1 MSSTQAPFPTA
12 LLQSTPGAFPSS
24 TENLPLEQPSIS
36 STQRSVSQALHAR
49 KADFTRSY
57 QIRVKVGTWNVAA
70 ISATEKDI
78 GRWFVHSEDLADRF
92 SGLTVGEEFRGSKD
106 SLRGSQTLGATH
118 HSSTANSA
126 VSIPSG
132 RNEIGLYV
140 LGLQEVVDISST
152 TEVLRPYLFSDTHAG
167 SKWKDAIEQVLPPG
181 YQLVAEQQLI
191 GLYLIVYASAS
202 VAPTVSSV
210 STSSVGTGIW
220 HHGNKGAVAA
230 RLVLGE
236 TTRMVFINCH
246 LAAGTGQL
254 YLQRRNDD
262 AAEIAKQIKFSP
274 VEIDGVQD
282 EVGNGLGE
290 EDVTFWFG
298 DLNYRLDSM
307 PGEDVRRL
315 LMLHTQNKY
324 LAGMETKANV
334 AEQVSEVS
342 SKIAQDEG
350 GDQETRD
357 DQSAS
362 NHAIGGH
369 HLFQPSFTQTDLKG
383 GDPSEDPIANP
394 YSLQTTLSSL
404 LPHDELHAQMDIGK
418 AFGGWR
424 EGPIRFLPTYKY
436 DVGEVGTFDSSE
448 KQRGPSWC
456 DRILYRT
463 RKDILHY
470 ERTVKQ
476 NEERKKK
483 DEELN
488 VRGVDDVEAVEQT
501 VFFDY
506 DPETDGTSDAPDMD
520 DGDANGTARSVTVST
535 NSVSDDKLLLESYDS
550 HQDIVSSDHKPLDA
564 VFTLIYD
571 AVDPKLKA
579 EIHTEVV
586 RELDKAENESRPT
599 VTVLVDHY
607 YDDHELATHDGTNET
622 IEGVD
627 FGKVKYDR
635 KKTRH
640 LSIANTGKVPAKIG
654 FVNRSSAE
662 GELSD
667 VAPPW
672 LSISFDSVGIDKDS
686 SADAQS
692 EHTLQP
698 GDVANVRLVLH
709 IKDAT
714 QVRGLNDGSKE
725 LNDVLV
731 LRIHNGRDHF
741 LPVHGIW
748 VQSSFGRSV
757 DKLIRVPEGGVR
769 KLLPQ
774 GHDDRHGDD
783 GVKWSAP
790 RELFRLTDAVEQ
802 LVERSMAEWEMKSEP
817 GDPPWSKAG
826 WPFISLEK
834 DGEEKDGLKDYVWE
848 GLDTDQD
855 FRVYFPPGTENLQKL
870 EAVAEVLLTFLE
882 SLEDGIIPV
891 QLWTEIEKGI
901 LERERRKISLT
912 KDEERDSIL
921 EILSSSSSSSSAHST
936 SFTLIIFM
944 LARIANEIAPIRQN
958 SANVRSS
965 LDSIGRS
972 STRTSSSSQEF
983 IRRSE
988 IDGAFATIFA
998 KAMISAPAIIT
1009 KEKDRK
1015 ASEARRKAVVELF
1028 LRDKWDEGTR

>member
-1 MSSTQAPFPTA
+1 M
-12 LLQSTPGAFPSS
+12 
-24 TENLPLEQPSIS
+24 
-36 STQRSVSQALHAR
+36 
-49 KADFTRSY
+49 
-57 QIRVKVGTWNVAA
+57 AA

-78 GRWFVHSEDLADRF
+78 GRWFVHSEGLSDRF
-92 SGLTVGEEFRGSKD
+92 SGLTVGEEFRGGKD
-106 SLRGSQTLGATH
+106 SLRGSQNLDAIK

-126 VSIPSG
+126 ISITSG

-191 GLYLIVYASAS
+191 GLYLVVYASAS

-236 TTRMVFINCH
+236 TTRLVFINCH
-246 LAAGTGQL
+246 LAAGTGQF

-274 VEIDGVQD
+274 VEIDGVQ
-282 EVGNGLGE
+282 EGVGNGLGE

-324 LAGMETKANV
+324 NARMETNANV
-334 AEQVSEVS
+334 PEHASEVS
-342 SKIAQDEG
+342 SGIAQNGG
-350 GDQETRD
+350 GDGETRAD
-357 DQSAS
+357 RSAS
-362 NHAIGGH
+362 NHAVGGH
-369 HLFQPSFTQTDLKG
+369 HLFQTSLMQTDLKG
-383 GDPSEDPIANP
+383 GDPGEDSMADP

-463 RKDILHY
+463 RKDMLQY

-483 DEELN
+483 SEELN
-488 VRGVDDVEAVEQT
+488 DRGVDDVAAAEQA

-506 DPETDGTSDAPDMD
+506 DPETDGTSDVPDMY
-520 DGDANGTARSVTVST
+520 DGDADGTARSVTVST
-535 NSVSDDKLLLESYDS
+535 NSGSDDKLLLESYDS
-550 HQDIVSSDHKPLDA
+550 HQDIISSDHKPLDA

-571 AVDPKLKA
+571 AVDPTLKA
-579 EIHTEVV
+579 EVHAEVV

-607 YDDHELATHDGTNET
+607 YDDHELATHDETNET

-640 LSIANTGKVPAKIG
+640 LSIANTGKVPAKIE
-654 FVNRSSAE
+654 FVSRSSAQ
-662 GELSD
+662 GGLSD

-672 LSISFDSVGIDKDS
+672 LGIYFDGESSNQDS
-686 SADAQS
+686 SSDAQS
-692 EHTLQP
+692 EHVLQP

-714 QVRGLNDGSKE
+714 QVRGLNDGTQE

-741 LPVHGIW
+741 LPLHGIW

-757 DKLIRVPEGGVR
+757 DKLIRIPEGGVR

-774 GHDDRHGDD
+774 GHNDRHGDD

-802 LVERSMAEWEMKSEP
+802 LVERSMAEWEMISEP

-826 WPFISLEK
+826 WPFIALDNDGKEK
-834 DGEEKDGLKDYVWE
+834 DDLKSCVWE

-891 QLWTEIEKGI
+891 HLWTEIEKGI

-912 KDEERDSIL
+912 QDEERDSIL
-921 EILSSSSSSSSAHST
+921 EILSSSSSSAHST

-944 LARIANEIAPIRQN
+944 LARIANEIAPIRRQN
-958 SANVRSS
+958 SMNVRSS

-972 STRTSSSSQEF
+972 SGARASSSSSSSQDL
-983 IRRSE
+983 IRRNE
-988 IDGAFATIFA
+988 TDGAFATIFA
-998 KAMISAPAIIT
+998 KAMIRAPAIHT

-1015 ASEARRKAVVELF
+1015 ASESRRKAIVELF
-1028 LRDKWDEGTR
+1028 LRDKWDEGGGGTL

>member
-1 MSSTQAPFPTA
+1 MAA
-12 LLQSTPGAFPSS
+12 L
-24 TENLPLEQPSIS
+24 
-36 STQRSVSQALHAR
+36 
-49 KADFTRSY
+49 
-57 QIRVKVGTWNVAA
+57 
-70 ISATEKDI
+70 SATEKDI
-78 GRWFVHSEDLADRF
+78 GTWFVQDEGLSDRL
-92 SGLTVGEEFRGSKD
+92 SGSTVGEESRGSKD
-106 SLRGSQTLGATH
+106 SLRGSQILGATQ
-118 HSSTANSA
+118 HSSAGNSA
-126 VSIPSG
+126 VSIASS
-132 RNEIGLYV
+132 RNEIGLYA

-202 VAPTVSSV
+202 VAPTISSV

-236 TTRMVFINCH
+236 TTRLVFVNCH

-262 AAEIAKQIKFSP
+262 AAEITKQIKFSP
-274 VEIDGVQD
+274 VEIDGVQE
-282 EVGNGLGE
+282 EVGNCLGE

-324 LAGMETKANV
+324 LAGLETKANV
-334 AEQVSEVS
+334 AENILEVS
-342 SKIAQDEG
+342 SSFAQNGG
-350 GDQETRD
+350 GDTETQD
-357 DQSAS
+357 DRSIS
-362 NHAIGGH
+362 DHAVGGH
-369 HLFQPSFTQTDLKG
+369 QPSLSSFVQTDVKG
-383 GDPSEDPIANP
+383 GDPNQDPMENP
-394 YSLQTTLSSL
+394 YSLQTTISSL
-404 LPHDELHAQMDIGK
+404 LPHDELHAQMDSGK

-436 DVGEVGTFDSSE
+436 DIGEVGIFDSSE

-463 RKDILHY
+463 RKDVLHY
-470 ERTVKQ
+470 ERTVKR
-476 NEERKKK
+476 NEERKKR

-488 VRGVDDVEAVEQT
+488 VRGVDDVAAAEQA

-506 DPETDGTSDAPDMD
+506 DPETDGTSDEPNMD
-520 DGDANGTARSVTVST
+520 DGDANGISGSDTLST
-535 NSVSDDKLLLESYDS
+535 NSGFDDKLLLESYDS

-564 VFTLIYD
+564 LFTLVYD

-579 EIHTEVV
+579 EVHTEVV

-640 LSIANTGKVPAKIG
+640 LSIANTGKVLAKIG
-654 FVNRSSAE
+654 FVSRSSAQ
-662 GELSD
+662 GEPSD
-667 VAPPW
+667 IAPPW
-672 LSISFDSVGIDKDS
+672 LSIYFDGIGADQDS
-686 SADAQS
+686 SLDAQS
-692 EHTLQP
+692 EHILQP

-714 QVRGLNDGSKE
+714 QVRGLNDRTKE
-725 LNDVLV
+725 LSDVLV

-741 LPVHGIW
+741 LPLHGIW
-748 VQSSFGRSV
+748 VQSSFSRSV

-769 KLLPQ
+769 KLLPR

-802 LVERSMAEWEMKSEP
+802 LIERSMAEWEMKSEP
-817 GDPPWSKAG
+817 GDPPWSEAG
-826 WPFISLEK
+826 WPFISFSN
-834 DGEEKDGLKDYVWE
+834 DGEEKDDLKDCVWE

-855 FRVYFPPGTENLQKL
+855 FRPLFPPEAENPQKL

-882 SLEDGIIPV
+882 GLEDGIIPV
-891 QLWTEIEKGI
+891 HLWTEIEKEN

-912 KDEERDSIL
+912 NEEQRDSIL
-921 EILSSSSSSSSAHST
+921 EILSSSSSSSSSSAHST
-936 SFTLIIFM
+936 SFTLITFM

-958 SANVRSS
+958 PANTRSS

-972 STRTSSSSQEF
+972 STRTSSSFSSSQEL
-983 IRRSE
+983 IRRNQ
-988 IDGAFATIFA
+988 IDAAFATIFA
-998 KAMISAPAIIT
+998 KVMIRAPAIIVNVNAKE

-1015 ASEARRKAVVELF
+1015 ASEARRRGVVELF
-1028 LRDKWDEGTR
+1028 L

>member
-1 MSSTQAPFPTA
+1 MSSSQGPFPDS

-24 TENLPLEQPSIS
+24 TENLSLEQPNIT

-49 KADFTRSY
+49 KADFTRPH
-57 QIRVKVGTWNVAA
+57 QVRVKVGTWNVAA
-70 ISATEKDI
+70 LSETEKDV
-78 GRWFVHSEDLADRF
+78 GRWFVHGEGLSDQF
-92 SGLTVGEEFRGSKD
+92 SGLTLGEESPGN
-106 SLRGSQTLGATH
+106 LQGSQHLDAEQHPTLAT
-118 HSSTANSA
+118 SAASTL
-126 VSIPSG
+126 PSP
-132 RNEIGLYV
+132 NEIGLYA

-152 TEVLRPYLFSDTHAG
+152 TEVLRPYLFSDAHAG

-191 GLYLIVYASAS
+191 GLYLVVYASPL

-210 STSSVGTGIW
+210 STSSIGTGIW

-230 RLVLGE
+230 RIVLGE

-262 AAEIAKQIKFSP
+262 AAEIAKHIKFSP
-274 VEIDGVQD
+274 VESGGVQE

-324 LAGMETKANV
+324 HAGLETKGNV
-334 AEQVSEVS
+334 VSL
-342 SKIAQDEG
+342 EG
-350 GDQETRD
+350 E
-357 DQSAS
+357 
-362 NHAIGGH
+362 
-369 HLFQPSFTQTDLKG
+369 
-383 GDPSEDPIANP
+383 DPSEDPTANP

-404 LPHDELHAQMDIGK
+404 LPHDELHAQMGVGK

-436 DVGEVGTFDSSE
+436 DIGEVGTFDSSE

-463 RKDILHY
+463 RKDILRY
-470 ERTVKQ
+470 QRKVKKE
-476 NEERKKK
+476 EERKKRD
-483 DEELN
+483 DELKA
-488 VRGVDDVEAVEQT
+488 RGVNDVAAAEQA

-506 DPETDGTSDAPDMD
+506 DPDVDGTSDAPDMD
-520 DGDANGTARSVTVST
+520 DGDASGTTGSDVGST
-535 NSVSDDKLLLESYDS
+535 NSGSDDKLLLEHYAS
-550 HQDIVSSDHKPLDA
+550 HQDIISSDHKPLDA
-564 VFTLIYD
+564 LFTLVYD
-571 AVDPKLKA
+571 AVDPRLKA
-579 EIHTEVV
+579 EVHSEIV
-586 RELDKAENESRPT
+586 RELDKAENESRPA

-607 YDDHELATHDGTNET
+607 YDDHEYSANDGSDEI

-654 FVNRSSAE
+654 FVNRSGAQ

-667 VAPPW
+667 IAPPW
-672 LSISFDSVGIDKDS
+672 LSIYFDDTSVNTDS
-686 SADAQS
+686 GSDARN
-692 EHTLQP
+692 EHILQP
-698 GDVANVRLVLH
+698 GEVANVRLVLH

-714 QVRGLNDGSKE
+714 QVRSFNEGSKE
-725 LNDVLV
+725 LNDVLI
-731 LRIHNGRDHF
+731 LRIYNGRDHF
-741 LPVHGIW
+741 LPLHGIW

-757 DKLIRVPEGGVR
+757 DKLIRIPEGGVR

-774 GHDDRHGDD
+774 GRDDKNEDD

-790 RELFRLTDAVEQ
+790 RELFRLTDAVEA
-802 LVERSMAEWEMKSEP
+802 LVERSIAEWEMKSEP
-817 GDPPWSKAG
+817 GNPPWSEAG
-826 WPFISLEK
+826 WPFIPFSNDGKWK
-834 DGEEKDGLKDYVWE
+834 DVLKDCVWE

-855 FRVYFPPGTENLQKL
+855 FRVLFPPEAENLPKL
-870 EAVAEVLLTFLE
+870 EAVTEVLLTFLE
-882 SLEDGIIPV
+882 SLEDGIIPEH
-891 QLWTEIEKGI
+891 LWTEIEKGI
-901 LERERRKISLT
+901 IEHERRKNTLT
-912 KDEERDSIL
+912 KEEERDWIL
-921 EILSSSSSSSSAHST
+921 EVLSLSSAHST

-944 LARIANEIAPIRQN
+944 LARVANEIAPIRQ
-958 SANVRSS
+958 SLANVRSS
-965 LDSIGRS
+965 LDIMGRS
-972 STRTSSSSQEF
+972 GARTSSSQEV
-983 IRRSE
+983 IRRNE
-988 IDGAFATIFA
+988 IDGAFSTVFA
-998 KAMISAPAIIT
+998 KAMIRAAPTNT
-1009 KEKDRK
+1009 KDKERK
-1015 ASEARRKAVVELF
+1015 ASESRRKAVVELF
-1028 LRDKWDEGTR
+1028 LRAKWDEDIL